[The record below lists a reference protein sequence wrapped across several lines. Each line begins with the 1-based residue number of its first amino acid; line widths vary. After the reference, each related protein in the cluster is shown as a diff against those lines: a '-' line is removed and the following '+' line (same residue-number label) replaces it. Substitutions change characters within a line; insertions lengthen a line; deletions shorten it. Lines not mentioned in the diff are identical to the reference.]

1 MNPLTLTLLALSLTL
16 GTIITMSSS
25 HWLLA
30 WAGLELNTLAI
41 IPVIS
46 KQHHPRATEAATKY
60 FFTQATASA
69 LIVFAS
75 TTNAWKTGQWD
86 ISQVFLPET
95 SMMITLAIA
104 MKLGLAP
111 FHFWLPEVL
120 QGSTLMVAMIISTWQ
135 KLAPSA
141 LLLMTINNLNQTIL
155 LSLGLLSALV
165 GGWMGLNQTQTRKIM
180 AFSSIAH
187 MGWMFTAL
195 SLSPNLSSLVL
206 ITYLTLTSATFL
218 ALTTTTSKTLNDLGT
233 NWPLS
238 PTLLT
243 ITMMALMSLGGLPPL
258 TGFLPKW
265 LVLKELVSM
274 NLHTIST
281 MMALSTLPSLFFY
294 LRMSHMTTLT
304 LPPTTTN
311 IKHKW
316 RFKTYSMQM
325 ITPTIIL
332 ATFMLPISP
341 LISNLYQ

>member
-1 MNPLTLTLLALSLTL
+1 MNPMTLTLLILSLIL
-16 GTIITMSSS
+16 GTIITLSSS

-30 WAGLELNTLAI
+30 WAGLEMNTLAI

-69 LIVFAS
+69 LIVFAT

-86 ISQVFLPET
+86 ISQTFLPET
-95 SMMITLAIA
+95 SIMITLAIA

-120 QGSTLMVAMIISTWQ
+120 QGSTLTTAMLISTWQ
-135 KLAPSA
+135 KLAPST
-141 LLLMTINNLNQTIL
+141 LLLMTFNNLNQAVL
-155 LSLGLLSALV
+155 LTLGLTSALI

-187 MGWMFTAL
+187 MGWMFTAM
-195 SLSPNLSSLVL
+195 SLTPNLPLLVL
-206 ITYLTLTSATFL
+206 MTYLVLTSATFL
-218 ALTTTTSKTLNDLGT
+218 ALMTTTSKTLNDLGT
-233 NWPLS
+233 SWSLS

-243 ITMMALMSLGGLPPL
+243 ITMLSLMSLGGLPPL

-265 LVLKELVSM
+265 FILKELVST
-274 NLHTIST
+274 NLITIST
-281 MMALSTLPSLFFY
+281 LMALSTLPSLFFY

-304 LPPTTTN
+304 LPPSTTN
-311 IKHKW
+311 IKHEW
-316 RFKTYSMQM
+316 RFKTNHNRL

-332 ATFMLPISP
+332 ATTTLPISP
-341 LISNLYQ
+341 LISNICQ

>member
-1 MNPLTLTLLALSLTL
+1 MNPLTLSLLTMSLAL

-41 IPVIS
+41 IPIIS

-69 LIVFAS
+69 LIVFAA

-86 ISQVFLPET
+86 ISQTFLPET

-120 QGSTLMVAMIISTWQ
+120 QGSTLTTAMIISTWQ
-135 KLAPSA
+135 KLAPTA
-141 LLLMTINNLNQTIL
+141 LLLMTINSLNQTIL
-155 LSLGLLSALV
+155 LSLGLTSALI

-195 SLSPNLSSLVL
+195 SMTPNLTILVL
-206 ITYLTLTSATFL
+206 TTYLIMTSATFL
-218 ALTTTTSKTLNDLGT
+218 ALMTTTSKTLNDLGT
-233 NWPLS
+233 NWSLT

-243 ITMMALMSLGGLPPL
+243 ITMLSLMSLGGLPPL

-265 LVLKELVSM
+265 LILKELISM
-274 NLHTIST
+274 NLPAIST
-281 MMALSTLPSLFFY
+281 LMALSTLPSLFFY

-304 LPPTTTN
+304 LPPATTN
-311 IKHKW
+311 TKHKW
-316 RFKTYSMQM
+316 RFKTNPIPLM
-325 ITPTIIL
+325 TPTIIL
-332 ATFMLPISP
+332 TTMMLPISP
-341 LISNLYQ
+341 LNSNFN

>member
-1 MNPLTLTLLALSLTL
+1 MNPMTLTLLISSLTM
-16 GTIITMSSS
+16 GTIITVSSS

-30 WAGLELNTLAI
+30 WAGLEMNTLAI
-41 IPVIS
+41 IPIIA

-69 LIVFAS
+69 LIIFAS

-86 ISQVFLPET
+86 ISQIFLPET
-95 SMMITLAIA
+95 SIMITLAIA

-120 QGSTLMVAMIISTWQ
+120 QGSTLTIALLISTWQ
-135 KLAPSA
+135 KLAPTA
-141 LLLMTINNLNQTIL
+141 LLFMTINNLNQMVL
-155 LSLGLLSALV
+155 LSLGLTSTLI
-165 GGWMGLNQTQTRKIM
+165 GGWMGLNQLQTRKIM

-195 SLSPNLSSLVL
+195 SLTPNLPLLVL
-206 ITYLTLTSATFL
+206 TIYLILTSATFM
-218 ALTTTTSKTLNDLGT
+218 ALMISSSKTLNDLGT
-233 NWPLS
+233 SWSTS

-243 ITMMALMSLGGLPPL
+243 ITMLSLMSLGGLPPL

-265 LVLKELVSM
+265 LVLKELVST
-274 NLHTIST
+274 NLLILGILL
-281 MMALSTLPSLFFY
+281 ALSTLPSLFFY

-311 IKHKW
+311 NKYKW
-316 RFKTYSMQM
+316 RFTSNFTSL

-332 ATFMLPISP
+332 ATMILPISP
-341 LISNLYQ
+341 LNSNLY